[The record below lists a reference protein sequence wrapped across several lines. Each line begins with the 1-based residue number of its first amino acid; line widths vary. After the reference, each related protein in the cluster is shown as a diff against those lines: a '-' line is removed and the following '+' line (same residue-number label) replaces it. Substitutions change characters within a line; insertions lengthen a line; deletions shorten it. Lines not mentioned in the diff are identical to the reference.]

1 MKTLTILLFAVLS
14 TFLLPAQNTG
24 PIPELSRQ
32 LNQYFN
38 YFPEEKVSIET
49 DKLYYKPGETIWFTA
64 FVSDGTQVPVSAENQ
79 QLYVR
84 LYDKKGNAVVQD
96 IFRLIDGFASGD
108 LLVPE
113 NLTKEVYFM
122 LAYTSEQ
129 TSAEEITTKILYIDP
144 EYSNQWVVQTSLKD
158 SISSPGL
165 KNEISLV
172 LSDLSGEI
180 QKNDAIRYQIMNGN
194 DILEK
199 GKLKTDQNG
208 KAVIPFTIPAKT
220 NGESFICKISDNKE
234 DWTRE
239 IFLPTN
245 LDPVIVRFFPEGGN
259 LNVGISAK
267 VGFTAFNKW
276 GIPVDVEGSLVNQD
290 GKNVTLVK
298 SFTKGLGLFSV
309 MNDGTQ
315 KYKLVLAGKTGPG
328 QSFDLP
334 APKTDGLSLSVLK
347 SDAGFISANL
357 AFADKQKHSI
367 AIALTSGSKL
377 NWAADM
383 EINSA
388 GRIKIPV
395 DKLPQGI
402 FLLSVFSSEGQILAE
417 RVVYVDKKLQVKLEV
432 LPEKNKLQSGES
444 MKVKVRMTDEK
455 DQPVSGNVT
464 VSVSGQFRNGTSN
477 DAMKSSPLTGP
488 ELETPY
494 SVLTDALK
502 GRAASPV
509 LMDVYLIS
517 NKIKGFSWE
526 KIRDFKPENAK
537 NLQPKPTDFEADISK
552 LIAGISQKYSLLNSD
567 QAFDKT
573 YFSNNPE
580 LFGKYVKANRPNTI
594 GIDTQR
600 NLLASSTNLLD
611 VIKILK
617 PYKIVSNQ
625 IVFIGMDNSLKYQG
639 GALFV
644 IDGQQL
650 GTDISAIA
658 GISPLSVDHI
668 NVSTSVM
675 DIQKYTGLNT
685 IGVIEIFL
693 KKGNRPEEPIQ
704 KESTSK
710 YENGFR
716 VPNIFPAEPGN
727 LKNDQRTT
735 LKWIPNQKVDETGL
749 FEFTVTAGKVLSGF
763 LIDVQGISPDG
774 QMGIGN
780 TSFTVTK

>member
-32 LNQYFN
+32 LNQYFS
-38 YFPEEKVSIET
+38 YFPDEKVSIET
-49 DKLYYKPGETIWFTA
+49 DKMQYKPGETIWFTA
-64 FVSDGTQVPVSAENQ
+64 FITDGNQVPVSAENQ
-79 QLYVR
+79 ELFVR
-84 LYDKKGNAVVQD
+84 LYDKKGTAVVQD
-96 IFRLIDGFASGD
+96 IFRMANGFASGD
-108 LLVPE
+108 ILIPE
-113 NLTKEVYFM
+113 NLTKDVYFIV
-122 LAYTSEQ
+122 AYTSAQ
-129 TSAEEITTKILYIDP
+129 TSAEEITTKILRIDP

-158 SISSPGL
+158 SISSSGL

-172 LSDLSGEI
+172 MSDLLGEI

-199 GKLKTDQNG
+199 GKLKTDEKG
-208 KAVIPFTIPAKT
+208 KVVIPFTIPAKT

-245 LDPVIVRFFPEGGN
+245 LDPVFVHFFLEGGN

-276 GIPVDVEGSLVNQD
+276 GIPVDVEGSLVNQE
-290 GKNVTLVK
+290 GKNVVLVK

-315 KYKLVLAGKTGPG
+315 KYKLVLTGKTGPG

-357 AFADKQKHSI
+357 TFADKQKHSI
-367 AIALTSGSKL
+367 SIALTSGSKL
-377 NWAADM
+377 SWAADM

-395 DKLPQGI
+395 DNLPQGI
-402 FLLSVFSSEGQILAE
+402 FLLSVFSLEGQLLTE

-432 LPEKNKLQSGES
+432 LPEKNKLQTGKS

-455 DQPVSGNVT
+455 DQPLAGNVT
-464 VSVSGQFRNGTSN
+464 VSVSGQFRNDASN
-477 DAMKSSPLTGP
+477 DAIKSSPLAGP

-494 SVLTDALK
+494 SVLADALK

-509 LMDVYLIS
+509 LMDVYLIA
-517 NKIKGFSWE
+517 NKIKGFNWE
-526 KIRDFKPENAK
+526 KIQTFKPENAK
-537 NLQPKPTDFEADISK
+537 DLQPKTSDFEAGISK

-567 QAFDKT
+567 QPVDKT

-580 LFGKYVKANRPNTI
+580 LFVKYVKANRPNTI
-594 GIDTQR
+594 AMDTQR

-617 PYKIVSNQ
+617 PYKVMGNQ
-625 IVFIGMDNSLKYQG
+625 IVFIGMENSLNYQG
-639 GALFV
+639 GALIV

-650 GTDISAIA
+650 GTDISAIN
-658 GISPLSVDHI
+658 GISTLSVDHI
-668 NVSTSVM
+668 NVSTNVM

-710 YENGFR
+710 YENGVR
-716 VPNIFPAEPGN
+716 VTNIFPAEPGN

-735 LKWIPNQKVDETGL
+735 LQWIPNQKVDETGL

-763 LIDVQGISPDG
+763 LIDVQGIS
-774 QMGIGN
+774 GN
-780 TSFTVTK
+780 GLTNSGTAEFSVEK

>member
-32 LNQYFN
+32 LNQYFS
-38 YFPEEKVSIET
+38 YFPDEKVSIET
-49 DKLYYKPGETIWFTA
+49 DKMQYKPGETIWFTA
-64 FVSDGTQVPVSAENQ
+64 FITDGNQVPVSAENQ
-79 QLYVR
+79 ELFVR
-84 LYDKKGNAVVQD
+84 LYDKKGTAVVQD
-96 IFRLIDGFASGD
+96 IFRMANGFASGD
-108 LLVPE
+108 ILIPE
-113 NLTKEVYFM
+113 NLTKDVYFIV
-122 LAYTSEQ
+122 AYTSAQ
-129 TSAEEITTKILYIDP
+129 TSAEEITTKILRIDP

-158 SISSPGL
+158 SISSSGL

-199 GKLKTDQNG
+199 GKLKTDEKG
-208 KAVIPFTIPAKT
+208 KVVIPFTIPAKT
-220 NGESFICKISDNKE
+220 NGESFICKIIDNKE

-245 LDPVIVRFFPEGGN
+245 LDPVFVRFFPEGGN

-276 GIPVDVEGSLVNQD
+276 GIPVDVEGSLVNQE
-290 GKNVTLVK
+290 GKNVVLVK

-315 KYKLVLAGKTGPG
+315 KYKLVLTGKTGPG

-357 AFADKQKHSI
+357 TFADKQKHSI
-367 AIALTSGSKL
+367 SIALTSGSKL
-377 NWAADM
+377 SWAADM

-388 GRIKIPV
+388 GRIKIPGEN
-395 DKLPQGI
+395 LPQGI
-402 FLLSVFSSEGQILAE
+402 CLLSVFSSEGQLLAE
-417 RVVYVDKKLQVKLEV
+417 RVVFVDKKLQVKLEV

-444 MKVKVRMTDEK
+444 MKVRVRMTNEK
-455 DQPVSGNVT
+455 DQPLSGNAT
-464 VSVSGQFRNGTSN
+464 VSVSGQFRNDASN
-477 DAMKSSPLTGP
+477 DAMKSNPLTGS

-494 SVLTDALK
+494 SVLADALK

-517 NKIKGFSWE
+517 NRIKGFSWE
-526 KIRDFKPENAK
+526 KIRAFKPENAK
-537 NLQPKPTDFEADISK
+537 DLQPKTSDFEAGISK

-567 QAFDKT
+567 QPVDKT

-580 LFGKYVKANRPNTI
+580 LFVKYVKANRPNTI
-594 GIDTQR
+594 AMDTQR

-617 PYKIVSNQ
+617 PYKVMGNQ
-625 IVFIGMDNSLKYQG
+625 IVFIGMENSLNYQG
-639 GALFV
+639 GALIV

-650 GTDISAIA
+650 GTDISALN
-658 GISPLSVDHI
+658 GISTLSVDHI
-668 NVSTSVM
+668 NVSTNVM

-710 YENGFR
+710 YENGVR
-716 VPNIFPAEPGN
+716 VTNIFPAEPVN

-735 LKWIPNQKVDETGL
+735 LQWIPNQKVDETGL
-749 FEFTVTAGKVLSGF
+749 FEFTVTAGKVRSGF
-763 LIDVQGISPDG
+763 LIDVQGIS
-774 QMGIGN
+774 GN
-780 TSFTVTK
+780 GLTNSGTAEFSVEK